1 MLIINL
7 IVLVLLLRMSRFR
20 RSNLSQ
26 QSRNAIRF
34 RNIVNHSTEEE
45 REIARD
51 DRRFSMARLRAFR
64 TQEQKEAARQT
75 FRLEKKN
82 RQAQIISILR

>member
-1 MLIINL
+1 
-7 IVLVLLLRMSRFR
+7 
-20 RSNLSQ
+20 
-26 QSRNAIRF
+26 
-34 RNIVNHSTEEE
+34 VNHSTEEE